1 MLLSV
6 QAHQSRE
13 TSSVHP
19 SVETGWLQWSYNQNI
34 QNNTL
39 DVKKKKTKQEC
50 VTSREKSVSKSVII
64 AV

>member
-39 DVKKKKTKQEC
+39 DVKKKKNKKTRMRYVAREEC
-50 VTSREKSVSKSVII
+50 F
-64 AV
+64 

>member
-39 DVKKKKTKQEC
+39 DVKKKKKKNKNALRRARRVFLNQL
-50 VTSREKSVSKSVII
+50 S
-64 AV
+64 